1 MNVPERAVA
10 TPALPDTL
18 GADRRP
24 APVPRSAFVTV
35 LGWLMVAGSFMGILG
50 SLAPLA
56 ISGLMV
62 PTLLGDLPPDMQLP
76 VSPVALL
83 RIVALVS
90 LLSSLYTLYASV
102 ALLNRRNW
110 ARRFFIAMFALGI
123 VCNLM
128 FLASLGLLTFA
139 GALPALDALGLP
151 PALGLMLTAA
161 ASFFLGSTLLTTALL
176 WWWVHRLR
184 APATRAEF
192 LTVPPVGPT

>member
-1 MNVPERAVA
+1 M
-10 TPALPDTL
+10 TPALPDTMR
-18 GADRRP
+18 ADLP
-24 APVPRSAFVTV
+24 PGPVPRSAFVTV

-56 ISGLMV
+56 ISGLMS
-62 PTLLGDLPPDMQLP
+62 PALLGDPPPDMQPP
-76 VSPVALL
+76 VSPATLL
-83 RIVALVS
+83 RILALVS

-110 ARRFFIAMFALGI
+110 ARRFFVAMFALGI

-128 FLASLGLLTFA
+128 FLASLGLLTFE
-139 GALPALDALGLP
+139 GALPALDTLGLP
-151 PALGLMLTAA
+151 PALGLMLAA
-161 ASFFLGSTLLTTALL
+161 AANFFLASTLLTTALL

-192 LTVPPVGPT
+192 LTHPPAGPT